1 MTLEEM
7 LARIEAIEVITDP
20 LMEELGALE
29 MEIRK
34 LKAAEWIAANGV
46 TKDNVQL
53 TMGGSPGVPFFEE
66 LKQAKEWVA
75 TQTVSHPFVEWNGQI
90 FSRENFMQSRMVW
103 NSTANF
109 ADVQ

>member
-7 LARIEAIEVITDP
+7 LARVDVIQSIIDP
-20 LMEELGALE
+20 LNTELDLLCT
-29 MEIRK
+29 EIRR

-46 TKDNVQL
+46 TRDNVQL

-75 TQTVSHPFVEWNGQI
+75 TQSVHHPFVEWNGQI

-103 NSTANF
+103 NSTANVS
-109 ADVQ
+109 DLQ